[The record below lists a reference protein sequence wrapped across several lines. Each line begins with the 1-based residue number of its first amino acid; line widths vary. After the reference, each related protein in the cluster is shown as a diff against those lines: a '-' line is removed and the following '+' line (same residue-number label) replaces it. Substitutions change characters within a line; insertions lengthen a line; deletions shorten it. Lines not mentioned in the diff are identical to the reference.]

1 MRCIQGTVGAMA
13 LLVSVVPLCDTQ
25 LPDASGIVGVSYS
38 RVWDLKPT
46 ESVFAYARVSPAGT
60 ELVYASEEPTARGEP
75 PRRLETVVDLHA
87 RKVLGRVPGIDAYWS
102 EDGKRFIYLD
112 VSGDH
117 PQVNIERV
125 GDGAVR
131 RDVAPASLGDYFSW
145 GVKDDRDLIMTIS
158 GNYYFLNDA
167 RAVLPAASLAS
178 CPGIGRGVR
187 PLISKDGTKVT
198 VFVRSHVV
206 IRNVDNC
213 EGIVDTAIVGA
224 KADFSWDGRYIAFH
238 TPKNPPAS
246 GSEIVIVDSVRK
258 TVRTLPALPGN
269 SLFPSWTKDNRLCF
283 RYDGDDYRGFMM
295 ASNVLQLPE
304 RPLPLA
310 SEPAQ
315 ATVTWRDVFPSVP
328 PAHKVIAVLIWSN
341 WTAHAPTVL
350 RDVQEA
356 RDEARAL
363 NLDVGVGMALGPG
376 ARTEDLEQILE
387 MSAIR
392 LDRLP
397 LDSVHAR
404 IAGALN
410 QSPTLLLFR
419 NGLLVDRVLG
429 PMSSRDI
436 WNWITQAP

>member
-60 ELVYASEEPTARGEP
+60 ELVCAPEEPTARGEP
-75 PRRLETVVDLHA
+75 PRGLETVVDLHA
-87 RKVLGRVPGIDAYWS
+87 RKGLGRVPGIDAYWS

-167 RAVLPAASLAS
+167 RAGLPAASLAS

-269 SLFPSWTKDNRLCF
+269 SLFPSWTKDNRWCF

-295 ASNVLQLPE
+295 ASNV
-304 RPLPLA
+304 
-310 SEPAQ
+310 
-315 ATVTWRDVFPSVP
+315 
-328 PAHKVIAVLIWSN
+328 
-341 WTAHAPTVL
+341 
-350 RDVQEA
+350 
-356 RDEARAL
+356 
-363 NLDVGVGMALGPG
+363 
-376 ARTEDLEQILE
+376 
-387 MSAIR
+387 
-392 LDRLP
+392 
-397 LDSVHAR
+397 
-404 IAGALN
+404 
-410 QSPTLLLFR
+410 
-419 NGLLVDRVLG
+419 
-429 PMSSRDI
+429 
-436 WNWITQAP
+436 